1 MNDKNDILS
10 KIGKDA
16 GFRVP
21 DGYFDSFAQRM
32 SSGLPDKEILPAPK
46 PTRWQR
52 VRPFVYLAA
61 MFAGI
66 WCMMQIF
73 TGFGVKDQ
81 SSYNPEI
88 VAGFAVE
95 TNIDDFMMLG
105 NVSEYDILTYEDSVA
120 AQTHSDGDAI
130 QEAQP

>member
-1 MNDKNDILS
+1 MNFNDETLS
-10 KIGKDA
+10 KIGRDP

-21 DGYFDSFAQRM
+21 DGYFDDFAKRTAE
-32 SSGLPDKEILPAPK
+32 SLPRRVLPQAPK

-73 TGFGVKDQ
+73 TGFGVKQ
-81 SSYNPEI
+81 QGLYNSEI
-88 VAGFAVE
+88 VAGFQID

-105 NVSEYDILTYEDSVA
+105 NVSEYDILIYEDSVA
-120 AQTHSDGDAI
+120 AQS
-130 QEAQP
+130 AQAGQPVQ